1 MRSIEDRTY
10 TTKGIPVI
18 LLPDEE
24 AMSRVVTAV
33 MKTLGESPEALR
45 GFLHGLDMA
54 VGFTAV
60 SVDEALDAGTMTV
73 NEDDPAFIAM
83 ERMVQLIATLERSRE
98 YAAAVAVG
106 RRMGLYD
113 GIGDSQGTG
122 TD

>member
-10 TTKGIPVI
+10 TTKNIPAI
-18 LLPDEE
+18 LLPDEA
-24 AMSRVVTAV
+24 AMGRVIAAV

-45 GFLHGLDMA
+45 GFLHGMDMA
-54 VGFTAV
+54 VSFTAM
-60 SVDEALDAGTMTV
+60 SIDKALDAGTTTV
-73 NEDDPAFIAM
+73 DEEGPAFIAM

-113 GIGDSQGTG
+113 EIGDSQGTG